1 MASLAEIVRS
11 QTSLR
16 QSEINHLQRLLAA
29 WNMLA
34 DFCFSDLLLFV
45 PVAAVADGHGHGD
58 DGDGDGDGDAEPTTA
73 EVDELQLVLA
83 GHVRPSTTQTLYRHD
98 MIGEVFG
105 GDERPLV
112 ARSLAREE
120 IIEGEITVTA
130 IRERVRVLC
139 IPVRHDGRTIAVL
152 SRESTPSVGR
162 SPGELER
169 TYVDIFNRFAQMIAK
184 GTYPYPID
192 DSDSKESPR
201 VGDGVVVLDRA
212 MCVEY
217 ASPNAV
223 SALHRMGVH
232 ANTEGMRLGELG
244 LEDEPVR
251 DAFTVAKPITQE
263 VERGEV
269 IILLRC
275 IPMLDSQGVSG
286 AVVLFR
292 DVTEVRLRDRL
303 LLSKDATIR
312 EIHHRVKN
320 NLQTISSLLQLQA
333 RRSGSDDAKAAMAES
348 VRRIQSIALVHET
361 LSREAGEDVAF
372 AEILRPLVQMVAET
386 VSSPDRRID
395 FEVTGD
401 AGTLPAQIAT
411 PMAVVLT
418 ELLQNTAD
426 HAFPTGVDRPGEDR
440 VRVELEEEPD
450 GLVVRVIDNGVGV
463 PEGFSVA
470 TAKGLGLSIVRA
482 LVTSDLRGTIDL
494 FEPLSGPG
502 TVVELRIP
510 IDAVAS

>member
-1 MASLAEIVRS
+1 MASLAEIVR
-11 QTSLR
+11 Q
-16 QSEINHLQRLLAA
+16 QSRLTLAEIVHLQRLVAS

-45 PVAAVADGHGHGD
+45 PLSDGASPVDDADGKS
-58 DGDGDGDGDAEPTTA
+58 EF
-73 EVDELQLVLA
+73 LLV
-83 GHVRPSTTQTLYRHD
+83 GHVRPSTTQTLYRLD
-98 MIGEVFG
+98 MIGETVNEA
-105 GDERPLV
+105 DRPLV
-112 ARSLAREE
+112 ARSMRLEE
-120 IIEGEITVTA
+120 IIEGEITDTA

-139 IPVRHDGRTIAVL
+139 IPVRYNGRTIAVL

-169 TYVDIFNRFAQMIAK
+169 TYVDIFNRFARMIAT
-184 GTYPYPID
+184 GEFPYPID

-201 VGDGVVVLDRA
+201 VGDGAVVLDRG

-223 SALHRMGVH
+223 SALHRMAVH

-244 LEDEPVR
+244 LDDEPVR
-251 DAFTVAKPITQE
+251 DAFTIAKPVTQE

-333 RRSGSDDAKAAMAES
+333 RRTGSEDAKEAIAES

-361 LSREAGEDVAF
+361 LSRDAGEDVAF
-372 AEILRPLVQMVAET
+372 TEILRPLVQMVAET
-386 VSSPDRRID
+386 VSSPDRQIEFD
-395 FEVTGD
+395 VDGD
-401 AGTLPAQIAT
+401 AGTLPTQIAT

-426 HAFPTGVDRPGEDR
+426 HAFPSEVPRQGPDR
-440 VRVELEEEPD
+440 VRVELEEDVD
-450 GLVVRVIDNGVGV
+450 GIVIRVIDNGVGV
-463 PEGFSVA
+463 PEDFSV
-470 TAKGLGLSIVRA
+470 TKAKGLGLSIVRA
-482 LVTSDLRGTIDL
+482 LVTSDLRGTIDV
-494 FEPLSGPG
+494 FEPLHGPG
-502 TVVELRIP
+502 TVVELRVP

>member
-16 QSEINHLQRLLAA
+16 QSEINHLQRLLAG

-232 ANTEGMRLGELG
+232 TATLFAEASNSAKG
-244 LEDEPVR
+244 LMADPWCRTQSRRQRNHRVR
-251 DAFTVAKPITQE
+251 TSRAPKNSAGVHSASWS
-263 VERGEV
+263 
-269 IILLRC
+269 LLFG
-275 IPMLDSQGVSG
+275 PSSSLPGYNAMAVSG
-286 AVVLFR
+286 AARHGRLCVGAI
-292 DVTEVRLRDRL
+292 RLR
-303 LLSKDATIR
+303 
-312 EIHHRVKN
+312 ECHY
-320 NLQTISSLLQLQA
+320 
-333 RRSGSDDAKAAMAES
+333 
-348 VRRIQSIALVHET
+348 
-361 LSREAGEDVAF
+361 
-372 AEILRPLVQMVAET
+372 
-386 VSSPDRRID
+386 
-395 FEVTGD
+395 
-401 AGTLPAQIAT
+401 
-411 PMAVVLT
+411 
-418 ELLQNTAD
+418 
-426 HAFPTGVDRPGEDR
+426 
-440 VRVELEEEPD
+440 
-450 GLVVRVIDNGVGV
+450 
-463 PEGFSVA
+463 
-470 TAKGLGLSIVRA
+470 
-482 LVTSDLRGTIDL
+482 DL
-494 FEPLSGPG
+494 
-502 TVVELRIP
+502 
-510 IDAVAS
+510 

>member
-1 MASLAEIVRS
+1 MASLAEIVR
-11 QTSLR
+11 R
-16 QSEINHLQRLLAA
+16 QSRLSLAEIVHLQRLVAS
-29 WNMLA
+29 WGMLA

-45 PVAAVADGHGHGD
+45 PMSTPHPSIEANPSAGD
-58 DGDGDGDGDAEPTTA
+58 QFF
-73 EVDELQLVLA
+73 VV

-98 MIGEVFG
+98 LIGELVEEG
-105 GDERPLV
+105 ERPLV
-112 ARSLAREE
+112 ARCMRAEE
-120 IIEGEITVTA
+120 IIEGEITVTS
-130 IRERVRVLC
+130 IRERVRVLG
-139 IPVRHDGRTIAVL
+139 IPVRCNGKTIAVL

-162 SPGELER
+162 APGELEC
-169 TYVDIFNRFAQMIAK
+169 TYVDIFNRFARMIAN
-184 GTYPYPID
+184 GDFPYATE

-212 MCVEY
+212 MGVEY

-223 SALHRMGVH
+223 SALHRMAVH

-244 LEDEPVR
+244 LDDEPVR

-303 LLSKDATIR
+303 LMSKDATIR

-333 RRSGSDDAKAAMAES
+333 RRTGSDDAKRAIAES
-348 VRRIQSIALVHET
+348 VRRISSIALVHET
-361 LSREAGEDVAF
+361 LSRDAGEDIAF
-372 AEILRPLVQMVAET
+372 VEILRPLVQMVAAA
-386 VSSPDRRID
+386 VSSPDRKIE
-395 FEVTGD
+395 FSLHGD
-401 AGTLPAQIAT
+401 AGTLPSQIAT

-418 ELLQNTAD
+418 ELLQNAAD
-426 HAFPTGVDRPGEDR
+426 HAFPADGSRPGPDE
-440 VRVELEEEPD
+440 VHVELDTDDD
-450 GLVVRVIDNGVGV
+450 GIVIRVIDNGVGV
-463 PEGFSVA
+463 PDGFDIA

-482 LVTSDLRGTIDL
+482 LVTSDLRGAITVTPPEVGL
-494 FEPLSGPG
+494 G
-502 TVVELRIP
+502 TVVALQIP
-510 IDAVAS
+510 IEAMAN

>member
-1 MASLAEIVRS
+1 MASLAEIVRKQS
-11 QTSLR
+11 RLSLADVV
-16 QSEINHLQRLLAA
+16 HLQRLMAS

-45 PVAAVADGHGHGD
+45 PLSHPSTVDADP
-58 DGDGDGDGDAEPTTA
+58 DAEGA
-73 EVDELQLVLA
+73 FLVV

-98 MIGEVFG
+98 LIGETLVES
-105 GDERPLV
+105 ERPLV
-112 ARSLAREE
+112 ARSMRLEE
-120 IIEGEITVTA
+120 IIEGEITVEA

-139 IPVRHDGRTIAVL
+139 IPVRREGRTIAVL
-152 SRESTPSVGR
+152 ARESTPSVGR

-169 TYVDIFNRFAQMIAK
+169 TYVDIFNRFARMIAT
-184 GTYPYPID
+184 GDFPYPTEG
-192 DSDSKESPR
+192 SDSKESPR
-201 VGDGVVVLDRA
+201 VGDGAVVLDRS
-212 MCVEY
+212 MSVEY

-244 LEDEPVR
+244 LDDEPVR
-251 DAFTVAKPITQE
+251 DAFTVARPVTQE

-269 IILLRC
+269 ILLLRC

-292 DVTEVRLRDRL
+292 DVTEVRQRDRL

-333 RRSGSDDAKAAMAES
+333 RRTDSGDAHYAIAES
-348 VRRIQSIALVHET
+348 VRRIRSIAMVHET
-361 LSREAGEDVAF
+361 LSREAGEEVAF
-372 AEILRPLVQMVAET
+372 TEVLRPLVQMVAET

-395 FEVTGD
+395 FDVVGD
-401 AGTLPAQIAT
+401 SGYLPAQIAT

-418 ELLQNTAD
+418 ELLQNAAD
-426 HAFPTGVDRPGEDR
+426 HGFPAERDANRVNR
-440 VRVELEEEPD
+440 VRVEMDHDED
-450 GLVVRVIDNGVGV
+450 TFVIRIVDNGVGV
-463 PEGFSVA
+463 PEDFTVA
-470 TAKGLGLSIVRA
+470 GADGLGLSIVRA
-482 LVTSDLRGTIDL
+482 LVTSDLRGTI
-494 FEPLSGPG
+494 EVHPPLEGPG

-510 IDAVAS
+510 LDTVAA

>member
-1 MASLAEIVRS
+1 MASLAEIVRKQS
-11 QTSLR
+11 HLSLA
-16 QSEINHLQRLLAA
+16 EIVHLQRLVAS

-34 DFCFSDLLLFV
+34 DFCFSDLVLFV
-45 PVAAVADGHGHGD
+45 PRSDPSAD
-58 DGDGDGDGDAEPTTA
+58 DGEF
-73 EVDELQLVLA
+73 LVV
-83 GHVRPSTTQTLYRHD
+83 GHVRPSTTQTLYRND
-98 MIGEVFG
+98 LIGELVTEE
-105 GDERPLV
+105 ERPLV
-112 ARSLAREE
+112 TRSMRLEE
-120 IIEGEITVTA
+120 IIEGEITVHS

-139 IPVRHDGRTIAVL
+139 IPVRHKGRTIAVL

-169 TYVDIFNRFAQMIAK
+169 TYVEIFNRFARMIAV
-184 GTYPYPID
+184 GTYPYAVE

-201 VGDGVVVLDRA
+201 VGDGAVVLDRA

-244 LEDEPVR
+244 LDDEAVR
-251 DAFTVAKPITQE
+251 DAFTVAKPVIQE

-320 NLQTISSLLQLQA
+320 NLQTISSLLQLQG
-333 RRSGSDDAKAAMAES
+333 RRTGSEEAKEAIAES
-348 VRRIQSIALVHET
+348 VRRIRSIALVHET
-361 LSREAGEDVAF
+361 LSREAGEDVSF
-372 AEILRPLVQMVAET
+372 TEILRPLVQMVAET
-386 VSSPDRRID
+386 VSSIDRRIE
-395 FEVTGD
+395 FEVAGD
-401 AGTLPAQIAT
+401 AGTLPSEVAT

-426 HAFPTGVDRPGEDR
+426 HAFPADRPGDQLDKVVIELEADAKGIT
-440 VRVELEEEPD
+440 VRV
-450 GLVVRVIDNGVGV
+450 VDNGVGV

-482 LVTSDLRGTIDL
+482 LVMSDLGGTIDV
-494 FEPLSGPG
+494 FEPPSGSG

-510 IDAVAS
+510 VEVVIA

>member
-1 MASLAEIVRS
+1 MASLAEIVRKQS
-11 QTSLR
+11 HLSLA
-16 QSEINHLQRLLAA
+16 EIVHLQRLVAS

-34 DFCFSDLLLFV
+34 DFCFSDLVLFV
-45 PVAAVADGHGHGD
+45 PRSDQVVDDHDG
-58 DGDGDGDGDAEPTTA
+58 EF
-73 EVDELQLVLA
+73 LVV
-83 GHVRPSTTQTLYRHD
+83 GHVRPSTTQTLYRND
-98 MIGEVFG
+98 LIGEIVSE
-105 GDERPLV
+105 DERPLV
-112 ARSLAREE
+112 TRSMRIEE
-120 IIEGEITVTA
+120 IIEGEITVQS

-139 IPVRHDGRTIAVL
+139 IPVRHQGRTIAVL
-152 SRESTPSVGR
+152 SRESTPSIGR

-169 TYVDIFNRFAQMIAK
+169 TYIEIFNRFARMIAV
-184 GTYPYPID
+184 GTYPYAVE

-201 VGDGVVVLDRA
+201 VGDGAVVLDRA

-244 LEDEPVR
+244 LDDEAVR
-251 DAFTVAKPITQE
+251 DAFTVAKPVIQE

-320 NLQTISSLLQLQA
+320 NLQTISSLLQLQG
-333 RRSGSDDAKAAMAES
+333 RRTGSEEAKEAIAES
-348 VRRIQSIALVHET
+348 VRRIRSIALVHET
-361 LSREAGEDVAF
+361 LSRDAGEDVSF
-372 AEILRPLVQMVAET
+372 TEILRPLVQMVAET
-386 VSSPDRRID
+386 VSSVDRRIE

-401 AGTLPAQIAT
+401 AGNLPSEVAT

-426 HAFPTGVDRPGEDR
+426 HAFPADRLRDR
-440 VRVELEEEPD
+440 VDEVVVDLD
-450 GLVVRVIDNGVGV
+450 FDAGGIIVRVIDNGVGV
-463 PEGFSVA
+463 PEGFNVS

-482 LVTSDLRGTIDL
+482 LVTSDLGGTIDV
-494 FEPLSGPG
+494 FEPATGQG
-502 TVVELRIP
+502 TVIELRIP
-510 IDAVAS
+510 IEVVV

>member
-1 MASLAEIVRS
+1 MASLAEIVRK
-11 QTSLR
+11 
-16 QSEINHLQRLLAA
+16 QSRLTLAEIVHLQRLVAS

-45 PVAAVADGHGHGD
+45 PVS
-58 DGDGDGDGDAEPTTA
+58 GDGRRPARGPGAARRGRRRSRAVSEF
-73 EVDELQLVLA
+73 LVV

-98 MIGEVFG
+98 MIGETIQE
-105 GDERPLV
+105 DDRPLV
-112 ARSLAREE
+112 ARSMRLEE
-120 IIEGEITVTA
+120 IIEGEITVSA

-139 IPVRHDGRTIAVL
+139 IPVRYNGRTIAVL
-152 SRESTPSVGR
+152 SRESTPSVAR

-169 TYVDIFNRFAQMIAK
+169 TYVDIFNRFARMIAT
-184 GTYPYPID
+184 GAFPYPIE

-201 VGDGVVVLDRA
+201 VGDGAVVLDRA

-244 LEDEPVR
+244 LDDEPVR

-320 NLQTISSLLQLQA
+320 NLQTISSLLQLQG
-333 RRSGSDDAKAAMAES
+333 RRTGSDDAKVGHRRVGPPDPVDRPRPRDALARRGRGRRVHRDPAAARADGGRDR
-348 VRRIQSIALVHET
+348 VVAGPPHRLRRRRRRRHPAHLDRHAHGRGADRAPPEHRGPR
-361 LSREAGEDVAF
+361 L
-372 AEILRPLVQMVAET
+372 
-386 VSSPDRRID
+386 PDRRAPAIGR
-395 FEVTGD
+395 TGS
-401 AGTLPAQIAT
+401 GSSWRRTTPA
-411 PMAVVLT
+411 
-418 ELLQNTAD
+418 
-426 HAFPTGVDRPGEDR
+426 
-440 VRVELEEEPD
+440 
-450 GLVVRVIDNGVGV
+450 
-463 PEGFSVA
+463 SW
-470 TAKGLGLSIVRA
+470 
-482 LVTSDLRGTIDL
+482 
-494 FEPLSGPG
+494 SG
-502 TVVELRIP
+502 
-510 IDAVAS
+510 

>member
-1 MASLAEIVRS
+1 MASLAEIVRKQS
-11 QTSLR
+11 HLSLA
-16 QSEINHLQRLLAA
+16 EIVHLQRLVAS

-34 DFCFSDLLLFV
+34 DFCFSDLVLFV
-45 PVAAVADGHGHGD
+45 PRSDPAEEGHD
-58 DGDGDGDGDAEPTTA
+58 DGEF
-73 EVDELQLVLA
+73 LVV
-83 GHVRPSTTQTLYRHD
+83 GHVRPSTTQTLYRND
-98 MIGEVFG
+98 LIGELVSE
-105 GDERPLV
+105 DERPLV
-112 ARSLAREE
+112 TRSMRLEE
-120 IIEGEITVTA
+120 IIEGEITVQS

-139 IPVRHDGRTIAVL
+139 IPVRHKGRTIAVL

-169 TYVDIFNRFAQMIAK
+169 TYVEIFNRFARMIA
-184 GTYPYPID
+184 GGSYPYPVEG
-192 DSDSKESPR
+192 SDSKESPR
-201 VGDGVVVLDRA
+201 VGDGAVVLDRA

-244 LEDEPVR
+244 LDDEAVR
-251 DAFTVAKPITQE
+251 DAFTVAKPVIQE

-320 NLQTISSLLQLQA
+320 NLQTISSLLQLQG
-333 RRSGSDDAKAAMAES
+333 RRTGSDEAKEAIAES
-348 VRRIQSIALVHET
+348 VRRIRSIALVHET
-361 LSREAGEDVAF
+361 LSREAGEDVSF
-372 AEILRPLVQMVAET
+372 TEILRPLVQMVAET
-386 VSSPDRRID
+386 VSSVDRHIE
-395 FEVTGD
+395 FEVSGD
-401 AGTLPAQIAT
+401 AGTLPSEVAT

-426 HAFPTGVDRPGEDR
+426 HAFPADRPRDQTDKVVIELASDAAGVK
-440 VRVELEEEPD
+440 VRV
-450 GLVVRVIDNGVGV
+450 VDNGIGV
-463 PEGFSVA
+463 PEGFSVTA
-470 TAKGLGLSIVRA
+470 AKGLGLSIVRA
-482 LVTSDLRGTIDL
+482 LVVSDLGGTIDV
-494 FEPLSGPG
+494 FEPASGPG

-510 IDAVAS
+510 IEAVV